1 MLSIFAILIPILEH
15 ASVEII
21 AGPPA
26 FDTMTN
32 PPAVGSGCLENA
44 VA

>member
-1 MLSIFAILIPILEH
+1 
-15 ASVEII
+15 VEII

-26 FDTMTN
+26 FDTITK
-32 PPAVGSGCLENA
+32 PPAVGSGCFENA

>member
-1 MLSIFAILIPILEH
+1 MFAILIPSFEQ

-26 FDTMTN
+26 FDTITRS
-32 PPAVGSGCLENA
+32 PFVGNGCFEKA